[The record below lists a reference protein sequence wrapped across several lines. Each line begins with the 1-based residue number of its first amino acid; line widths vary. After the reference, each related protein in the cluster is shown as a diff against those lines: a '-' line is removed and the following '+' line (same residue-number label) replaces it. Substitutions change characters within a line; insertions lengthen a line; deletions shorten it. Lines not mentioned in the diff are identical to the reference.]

1 MNILGLSFLTLY
13 NVFMIW
19 YFKRFFTQK
28 LNSKIAYFCIV
39 VVNIFIVKS
48 ACNLFDERFI
58 IYFMMISMM
67 ITSHLIFNVNGLQ
80 MLFAGVFYAFSIYS
94 SAGIVFSLYA
104 IFTSTTIQMVLLE
117 HCNLVF
123 MFAVTMSIVLS
134 LIFNK
139 IITPHAMDR
148 QLANNKEQLKFVVI
162 YMFIEI
168 IFLTLINDGRFRD
181 VNQYWLSYLYL
192 ISAVISKIGLLFVIN
207 HTAKVAIL
215 LEYELYTQQL
225 KKQLYKQIMHY
236 NSYKQFI
243 DDYREFKHD
252 YKKLINSIKLLIKN
266 KEYDKALKLIDGIEE
281 TANNDIFAH
290 KLYSN
295 NVLLDA
301 ILQDAANICLI
312 KNIEFSAYINLPEN
326 VAITKVNIIKIFANV
341 IDNAIEACEK
351 LENQK
356 GFINVKS
363 MIVDEWLIV
372 EFENS
377 FEGKLKEKYGRFK
390 SSKENRLFHGLG
402 LRIVMETIDEIGG
415 VVSIEPNY
423 NSNIFKIRLCIPKA

>member
-13 NVFMIW
+13 NVFIIW

-28 LNSKIAYFCIV
+28 LNSKIAYFFIV
-39 VVNIFIVKS
+39 AVNIFIVKS
-48 ACNLFDERFI
+48 ACNLFDERLVV
-58 IYFMMISMM
+58 YFMIFSMM
-67 ITSHLIFNVNGLQ
+67 ITSYLIFNVNVLQ

-104 IFTSTTIQMVLLE
+104 IVTSSNIQTVILE

-123 MFAVTMSIVLS
+123 VLAVTLSIAMN
-134 LIFNK
+134 LIFNRL
-139 IITPHAMDR
+139 ITPHAMER
-148 QLANNKEQLKFVVI
+148 QLAHNKEQLKFVVI

-168 IFLTLINDGRFRD
+168 IFLTLINDGLFRD
-181 VNQYWLSYLYL
+181 VNQHWLSYLYF
-192 ISAVISKIGLLFVIN
+192 ISAVISKIGLIFVIN

-281 TANNDIFAH
+281 TANKDIFSH

-312 KNIEFSAYINLPEN
+312 KNIDFLAYINLPEN
-326 VAITKVNIIKIFANV
+326 IALTKVNIIKIFANIV
-341 IDNAIEACEK
+341 DNAIEACEK
-351 LENQK
+351 LDAEK
-356 GFINVKS
+356 GFINAKS

-372 EFENS
+372 
-377 FEGKLKEKYGRFK
+377 
-390 SSKENRLFHGLG
+390 
-402 LRIVMETIDEIGG
+402 
-415 VVSIEPNY
+415 
-423 NSNIFKIRLCIPKA
+423 

>member
-13 NVFMIW
+13 NVFIIW

-28 LNSKIAYFCIV
+28 LNSKIAHFFIV
-39 VVNIFIVKS
+39 AVNIFIVKS
-48 ACNLFDERFI
+48 ACNLFDERLVV
-58 IYFMMISMM
+58 YFMIFSMM
-67 ITSHLIFNVNGLQ
+67 ITSYLIFNVNVLQ

-104 IFTSTTIQMVLLE
+104 IVTSSNIQTVILE

-123 MFAVTMSIVLS
+123 VLAVTLSIAMN
-134 LIFNK
+134 LIFNRL
-139 IITPHAMDR
+139 ITPHTMDR

-168 IFLTLINDGRFRD
+168 IFLTLINDGLFRD
-181 VNQYWLSYLYL
+181 VNQHWLSYLYF
-192 ISAVISKIGLLFVIN
+192 ISAVISKIGLIFVIN

-281 TANNDIFAH
+281 TANKDIFSH

-312 KNIEFSAYINLPEN
+312 KNIDFLAYINLPEN
-326 VAITKVNIIKIFANV
+326 IALTKVNIIKIFANIV
-341 IDNAIEACEK
+341 DNAIEACEK
-351 LENQK
+351 LDAEK
-356 GFINVKS
+356 GFINAKS

-377 FEGKLKEKYGRFK
+377 FNGKLNEKYGRFK
-390 SSKENRLFHGLG
+390 STKENRLFHGLG
-402 LRIVMETIDEIGG
+402 LRIVMETIDELGG

-423 NSNIFKIRLCIPKA
+423 NNNIFKIRLCIPKA